1 LDIYL
6 KRNQTTLFL
15 NHYQNSVGINYAPKE
30 LQVKIDTSYGYTNEY
45 DETTDG

>member
-15 NHYQNSVGINYAPKE
+15 NHYQNSVGINYARHTVTQMNMMK
-30 LQVKIDTSYGYTNEY
+30 LL
-45 DETTDG
+45 TDDGRRLWV